1 MKKYELKFDKDT
13 HKIQRVSLVDVP
25 AVGTGIVYFSQNK
38 EDKTIFFDSDEKQI
52 FYSIA
57 MRPNTLIF
65 RSNVSPILGEIEPAE
80 VFYTPETVE
89 TIQQDYFK
97 HQSNTQTNLNHDFKL
112 QEGIFPFESWIVA
125 NAEID
130 KATALGLDVKKGDWV
145 MAYKVDNPEIWQD
158 VKDGKLTGLSIE
170 CNFAFHETDNINF
183 KNEPMNKNEKTPE
196 SLWGMLKSYFS
207 EEKEVE
213 KTAEEL
219 EAEKLAKEKA
229 DADALKDKEEVMEV
243 ADPAAEMEAMKV
255 ENEQLKMKVADLEI
269 ALSKAEAKVVEKD
282 VDVTKM
288 AKEILE
294 FSKQS
299 GENDKPKKYEEM
311 SNSEKARFNRGKL

>member
-130 KATALGLDVKKGDWV
+130 KATALGLNVKKGDWV

-183 KNEPMNKNEKTPE
+183 KNEPMTKEEKEKNFFQKFMSDVKSFFEEEKTP
-196 SLWGMLKSYFS
+196 
-207 EEKEVE
+207 
-213 KTAEEL
+213 EEL

-229 DADALKDKEEVMEV
+229 DADALKDKEEEMEV

-269 ALSKAEAKVVEKD
+269 ALSKAEAKVVEKET
-282 VDVTKM
+282 DVTKM

-294 FSKQS
+294 FSKHS

-311 SNSEKARFNRGKL
+311 SNVEKVKFNRGEL

>member
-130 KATALGLDVKKGDWV
+130 KATALGLNVKKGDWV

-183 KNEPMNKNEKTPE
+183 KNEPMTKEEKEKNFFQKFMSDVKSFFEEEKTP
-196 SLWGMLKSYFS
+196 
-207 EEKEVE
+207 
-213 KTAEEL
+213 EEL

>member
-1 MKKYELKFDKDT
+1 MKKYEIKFDKDT

-112 QEGIFPFESWIVA
+112 QEGIFPFESWVVA

-130 KATALGLDVKKGDWV
+130 KATALGLNVKKGDWV
-145 MAYKVDNPEIWQD
+145 MGYKVDNPEIWQD
-158 VKDGKLTGLSIE
+158 VKDGKINGLSIE
-170 CNFAFHETDNINF
+170 CNFSFHETDNINF
-183 KNEPMNKNEKTPE
+183 KNEPMTKEEKEKNFFQKFMSDVKSFFEEEKTP
-196 SLWGMLKSYFS
+196 
-207 EEKEVE
+207 
-213 KTAEEL
+213 EEL

-243 ADPAAEMEAMKV
+243 ADPAIEMEAIKV

-269 ALSKAEAKVVEKD
+269 ALSKAEAKVVEKET
-282 VDVTKM
+282 DVTKM